1 MNPRV
6 HHQNFIFLVGKFSI
20 SMKTWTNGIR
30 KVIWVF
36 LTILKKQSSKS
47 FTMDITPILTSEFI
61 YKYFLSSKQLKKYL
75 DIKNYSIYIYIY
87 EWHVNEKTDIK
98 KFEIKANLK
107 KNLKTGYKNS
117 KFSEFYWKFPC
128 YFQMPH
134 KAI

>member
-1 MNPRV
+1 M
-6 HHQNFIFLVGKFSI
+6 
-20 SMKTWTNGIR
+20 T
-30 KVIWVF
+30 
-36 LTILKKQSSKS
+36 
-47 FTMDITPILTSEFI
+47 
-61 YKYFLSSKQLKKYL
+61 Y
-75 DIKNYSIYIYIY
+75 
-87 EWHVNEKTDIK
+87 VNEKIDIK